1 MLGGEE
7 KEERENEKKK
17 ENKKWKEGRRRM
29 GAWKERERET
39 KKEF

>member
-1 MLGGEE
+1 MVIGRE
-7 KEERENEKKK
+7 KWE
-17 ENKKWKEGRRRM
+17 EGRRRM